1 MISWEVQINSPCGRM
16 PCGPGWTRTRENS
29 LMLHDLELWFV
40 WRGRGWMRTPTREFA
55 LWPGFCAL
63 MRPGGIYDA
72 GHDDDEPLGIVFLHF
87 DVLQGGKPVPPG
99 FVADWPEFFEL
110 ADVAY
115 WDAMTRRLI
124 QLAAQDPATA
134 AALLQGA
141 LIDLLRCPSLDETR
155 AGQTPSGHERRISEI
170 TARLSLDTSDLPSV
184 ADLAKEAGLGMAH
197 FSRVFRRFT
206 GQSPK
211 EFLLRARLARAQH
224 FLRETAM
231 TVTEISGRLG
241 YADVFF
247 FSRQFKQ
254 KTGLSPLAYR
264 SHRSGSRRD

>member
-1 MISWEVQINSPCGRM
+1 MRCGE
-16 PCGPGWTRTRENS
+16 GWTRSRENS

-40 WRGRGWMRTPTREFA
+40 WRGRGWMRTATREFA

-72 GHDDDEPLGIVFLHF
+72 GHDEAEPLGIVFLHF
-87 DVLQGGKPVPPG
+87 DVLQDGQPAPRG
-99 FVADWPEFFEL
+99 FFAGWPEFFEL
-110 ADVAY
+110 TDVAY
-115 WDAMTRRLI
+115 WDALTRRLV
-124 QLAAQDPATA
+124 QLANQDPATA
-134 AALLQGA
+134 EVLLKGVLA
-141 LIDLLRCPSLDETR
+141 DLLKCPSLSEAR
-155 AGQTPSGHERRISEI
+155 SGHSPPSHEGRISAI
-170 TARLSLDTSDLPSV
+170 TARLSLDTSDLPAVS
-184 ADLAKEAGLGMAH
+184 DLAKEAGLGMAH

-211 EFLLRARLARAQH
+211 EFLLRARLTRAQH

-231 TVTEISGRLG
+231 TVTEIADRLG

-254 KTGLSPLAYR
+254 KTGLSPTAYR
-264 SHRSGSRRD
+264 SRRSP